1 MHPRALVDWGRG
13 GTVRAQETWTPGRD
27 LDGCRQESG
36 EGRGRVKEE
45 TSSSTTRPSLGAWR
59 EKKISP
65 L

>member
-27 LDGCRQESG
+27 WDGCRQESG
-36 EGRGRVKEE
+36 EEKGLTREE
-45 TSSSTTRPSLGAWR
+45 TSSSTTGTSLGAWR